1 MYQNEFQNLY
11 PSDILPY
18 ARFLLLEAPRSSV
31 PSHND
36 KVKLKNPSHE
46 PEELLKIKHHIVKKL
61 IHHTCNE

>member
-36 KVKLKNPSHE
+36 KVNSSLE